1 MKSFSVAATG
11 SMREAPRGRG
21 LFVLAIL
28 LTLWLPALSADVAAP
43 ALTQRVT
50 DLTGTL
56 TPEQRADFEQR
67 LAALETEKGS
77 QLALLLIPTTQPET
91 IEQFG
96 IRVVD
101 AWKLGRKGVD
111 DGALILFAKQDR
123 AVRIEV
129 GRGLEGVIPDAIAKR
144 VVEETMIPFFK
155 RGDLH
160 GGLSA
165 GIDRLAALI
174 RGEALPKPEPAVH
187 IKGKGLL
194 AAFMGGVVGG
204 HLLRAVV
211 GPALGGLLGAAGAAL
226 LGLWLGLPTLFALI
240 LGLFVF
246 LMVAV
251 DTRGG
256 RHGGWYGGGGAGGFG
271 GGGGG
276 GGFSGGGG
284 GFSGGGASGRW

>member
-1 MKSFSVAATG
+1 MSI
-11 SMREAPRGRG
+11 
-21 LFVLAIL
+21 LALIL
-28 LTLWLPALSADVAAP
+28 SLWLPPVYAEVAVPPLS
-43 ALTQRVT
+43 QRVT
-50 DLTGTL
+50 DLTDTL
-56 TPEQRADFEQR
+56 TPAQRADFEQR
-67 LAALETEKGS
+67 LAALEHEKGS
-77 QLALLLIPTTQPET
+77 QLALLLVPTTQPET
-91 IEQFG
+91 IEQYG
-96 IRVVD
+96 IRAVD

-129 GRGLEGVIPDAIAKR
+129 GRGLEGAIPDAIAKR
-144 VVEETMIPFFK
+144 VVEDTMIPFFK
-155 RGDLH
+155 RGDFH

-174 RGEALPKPEPAVH
+174 RGESLPTPAPFGH
-187 IKGKGLL
+187 IGGKKLL
-194 AAFMGGVVGG
+194 ALFMGGVAGG
-204 HLLRAVV
+204 HLLRIVL
-211 GPALGGLLGAAGAAL
+211 GPALAGLLGAAGAAL
-226 LGLWLGLPTLFALI
+226 LAAWLGLPIFFALI
-240 LGLFVF
+240 MGLFVF

-276 GGFSGGGG
+276 FSGGGG